1 MGQPAP
7 RTARRPVD
15 GIWECLGGGVGPL
28 TPGSLVRLLW
38 EGARPGGGLC
48 PSREEEMTK
57 FQISWIYCEIFLCIL
72 DVSIIKELVTF
83 KDVSGGFT
91 EAEWGCQD
99 PTQRK
104 LHRAVMLEN
113 YSQLPAVSV
122 GDLNEN
128 SMESLQEKGL
138 RDGSII

>member
-1 MGQPAP
+1 
-7 RTARRPVD
+7 
-15 GIWECLGGGVGPL
+15 
-28 TPGSLVRLLW
+28 
-38 EGARPGGGLC
+38 
-48 PSREEEMTK
+48 MTK
-57 FQISWIYCEIFLCIL
+57 FQICWIYCEIFLCIL

-113 YSQLPAVSV
+113 YSQLPTVSV
-122 GDLNEN
+122 ATPGKQSKQPQNELVPVMVICYHKPSAVNKSCAGDLNEN

-138 RDGSII
+138 RDLLHSGFSAG